1 MFFIIGGISPK
12 VKTLDQNPRRCPRCG
27 LNQAFTS
34 RVDHYLNL
42 FFIPLFPVK
51 RGEPVLLCRSC
62 TYTSQDPPFRGG
74 HGYTSRASN
83 CSHCGGDLKADYAY
97 CPFCGKPV

>member
-12 VKTLDQNPRRCPRCG
+12 VKTLDQNPRRCPHCG
-27 LNQAFTS
+27 LTQAYST

-42 FFIPLFPVK
+42 FFVPLFPVK
-51 RGEPVLLCRSC
+51 RGAPMLLCRNC
-62 TYTSQDPPFRGG
+62 QQ
-74 HGYTSRASN
+74 TSRRRPSEGATEDASGVLK
-83 CSHCGGDLKADYAY
+83 CSHCGRGLNANFAY